1 MTRLTIANR
10 VERVINYL
18 KNNQVSCREFEDLLE
33 NQGGDIVVCFVMDK
47 AARDEELTKVL
58 KESRLVNYQNWL
70 KTQDEVNSILKANV
84 LMQQNWG

>member
-33 NQGGDIVVCFVMDK
+33 NKGGDIVVCFVMDK
-47 AARDEELTKVL
+47 AAKDQVL
-58 KESRLVNYQNWL
+58 RSVLQASRLVNYQNWL
-70 KTQDEVNSILKANV
+70 KTQEEVNSILKANV